1 MQDFQCASVQR
12 DRLRVSAVSPMSY
25 TGGIEPKSFAV
36 KLDRL
41 RPRRH
46 EVALP
51 SDGIADA
58 PRRRCTRGRDV
69 ASRVSQ
75 MIARNFCETWTTQA
89 APGKQPG
96 SPPANPRQ
104 SSSSGAQGDASA
116 ARDQR
121 RDHAAMGADLRSVG
135 AEGTRRNG
143 PADRDQHGGGESYD
157 NDR

>member
-58 PRRRCTRGRDV
+58 PRRRCTRGCDV
-69 ASRVSQ
+69 TPRVIQ
-75 MIARNFCETWTTQA
+75 TIGGNLCDAWTSQA
-89 APGKQPG
+89 ARGEQTRR
-96 SPPANPRQ
+96 PPTNPRQ
-104 SSSSGAQGDASA
+104 SSSSSGQGDTSR

-121 RDHAAMGADLRSVG
+121 GDHAAMGTDPRSVG
-135 AEGTRRNG
+135 AKGTRGSGR
-143 PADRDQHGGGESYD
+143 ADRD
-157 NDR
+157 